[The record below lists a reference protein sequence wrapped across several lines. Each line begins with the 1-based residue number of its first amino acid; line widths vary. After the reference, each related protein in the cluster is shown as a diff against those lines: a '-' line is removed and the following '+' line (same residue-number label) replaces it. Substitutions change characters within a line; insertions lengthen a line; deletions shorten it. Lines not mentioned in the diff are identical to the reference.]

1 MARLKS
7 GGRWVGLLL
16 AGLLLLLA
24 VGPFLVPMPELTGTV
39 PARSLAQEPSRFLT
53 LPFPGMEGAQ
63 SGDGE
68 DGGLAFHYWVDG
80 AGPRNFVLL
89 HGFALN
95 LYTWDETFDFF
106 ADRGR
111 TLAYDRI
118 PFGLSARP
126 LPGDWTGENPYSRA
140 ATVAQ
145 AIAIMDA
152 QGMERA
158 VLVGNSAGGSLAM
171 QIALA
176 HPQRVEA
183 LILAAP
189 AVFTGNGSPPLV
201 QALANTPQMQRL
213 GPLLARAIGSVE
225 FSGDLTPAQLEQAAI
240 GARVTDWDRALWAY
254 TAATNRL
261 DLSPRF
267 AELTMPVLLLTGDA
281 DSFIPPAET
290 IGLADSLPNA
300 TLVVIPGC
308 GHLPQQE
315 CETDFMQ
322 AVADWLQ
329 TLPKR

>member
-1 MARLKS
+1 VA
-7 GGRWVGLLL
+7 LLL
-16 AGLLLLLA
+16 AGVLLLLM
-24 VGPFLVPMPELTGTV
+24 VGPFFVPVPELTDTV
-39 PARSLAQEPSRFLT
+39 PARSLAQEPSQFLT
-53 LPFPGMEGAQ
+53 LPFPGTGGLA
-63 SGDGE
+63 
-68 DGGLAFHYWVDG
+68 DGGLVEGGQADGGMEIHYWIDG
-80 AGPRNFVLL
+80 DGPRNFLLL

-106 ADRGR
+106 AAQGR

-126 LPGDWTGENPYSRA
+126 LPGDWPGENPYSRA
-140 ATVAQ
+140 ATVEQ
-145 AIAIMDA
+145 AIGMMDA
-152 QGMERA
+152 LGMERA
-158 VLVGNSAGGSLAM
+158 ILVGNSAGGSLAM

-176 HPQRVEA
+176 HPERVEG

-225 FSGDLTPAQLEQAAI
+225 FSGELTPAQLAQASI

-267 AELTMPVLLLTGDA
+267 PELTMPTLLLTGDA

-290 IGLADSLPNA
+290 MGLADSLPNA

-315 CETDFMQ
+315 CETEFMQ
-322 AVADWLQ
+322 AVGEWLAS
-329 TLPKR
+329 LP